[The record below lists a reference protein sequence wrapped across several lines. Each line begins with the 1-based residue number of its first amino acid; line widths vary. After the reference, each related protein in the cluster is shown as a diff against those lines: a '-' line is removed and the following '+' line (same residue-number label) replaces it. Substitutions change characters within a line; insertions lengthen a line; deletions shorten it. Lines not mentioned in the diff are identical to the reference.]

1 MRWSNLQARLL
12 SVINKCEGLQDAI
25 DGNLTVIY
33 SKYRV
38 SVELICKG
46 ITNTPNVLIFS
57 GSCEREVYEMVDRQI
72 KRLED
77 DYSKS

>member
-1 MRWSNLQARLL
+1 MGWSDLQARLL
-12 SVINKCEGLQDAI
+12 SVINKCEGLQDGI

-33 SKYRV
+33 REYKV

-46 ITNTPNVLIFS
+46 IPNTPNVLIFS
-57 GSCEREVYEMVDRQI
+57 GSCEREVYEMIDRQI
-72 KRLED
+72 KRFED